1 MPDLEL
7 LDAGDGR
14 RLERFRGVLVDRP
27 APGASEP
34 RRDADAWARAAL
46 IYRRGRWARGGG
58 HAPWQVSISGLTLE
72 CRPAS
77 GGQVGLFPEHSTLWP
92 GLTSACQTAR
102 DRLGR
107 PPEVLSL
114 FAYTGGATLACAL
127 GGGSVTH
134 VDASRPAI
142 AWGRRNAE
150 LSGLSDAPIRW
161 LPDDARSFV
170 RRERRRGRR
179 YDGVVIDPPSYGHGE
194 GTWRVDSDLAS
205 LLDDVASLVGPSPAF
220 VLLTAH
226 TPGYGGERLASLV
239 REHFNVPADGRDFLI
254 HARSGARLR
263 LGAWAQSM
271 PSIRRTRARMG
282 P

>member
-14 RLERFRGVLVDRP
+14 RLEQFGDVLIDRP
-27 APGASEP
+27 APGANAP
-34 RRDADAWARAAL
+34 RRDLPAWSRAQL
-46 IYRRGRWARGGG
+46 IFRRGRWTRGSE
-58 HAPWQVSISGLTLE
+58 HAPWQLRIAGLSLE

-92 GLTSACQTAR
+92 GLTQASRTAR

-114 FAYTGGATLACAL
+114 FAYTGGASLSCAL
-127 GGGSVTH
+127 GGANVTH
-134 VDASRPAI
+134 VDASRPAL

-150 LSGLSDAPIRW
+150 LSGLANGPVRW
-161 LPDDARSFV
+161 LPDDARTFV

-179 YDGVVIDPPSYGHGE
+179 YDGIVLDPPTYGHGT
-194 GTWRVDSDLAS
+194 GAWRIDEDLPA
-205 LLDDVASLVGPSPAF
+205 LLDDLAALVGPSPHF

-239 REHFNVPADGRDFLI
+239 RVHFNIPADGRDFVI
-254 HARSGARLR
+254 GARSGAMLR
-263 LGAWAQSM
+263 LGAWAASS
-271 PSIRRTRARMG
+271 PPRPRTPARMRA
-282 P
+282 